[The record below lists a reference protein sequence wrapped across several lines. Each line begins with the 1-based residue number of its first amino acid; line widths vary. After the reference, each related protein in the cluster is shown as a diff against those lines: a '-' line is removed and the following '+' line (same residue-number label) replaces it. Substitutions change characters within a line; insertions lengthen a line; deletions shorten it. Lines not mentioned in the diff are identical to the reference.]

1 MKANIENCKST
12 FQLGYEV
19 FEDSRWEANE
29 VWNQFHNRQYTLE
42 EQAVLESRGQPKETF
57 NVIKLFARMLVGYYS
72 TVVNTVVVRPRHPR
86 DITTAT
92 VLNDTINYILEQNR
106 FDIEGDQIKLGG
118 LISGLLCSYTE
129 VLDTGAKD
137 QFGRPINEV
146 KLHHVPDYELV
157 LDPMSV
163 LDDYSDARFLHR
175 FKWMTREDIILTF
188 GKGTEE
194 KLNAYSNFLNQ
205 ADTEFDRTEIYRD
218 RYSSNYGS
226 NYFGSYRVH
235 DNFLVVHTVMED
247 DQGKRWSMFWA
258 DSIMLKKTE
267 ITTRATKWPYRVQK
281 LQSSNVKEYYGLFR
295 EVSESQKAINQALI
309 QIQMMANTTKVF
321 VQDGAV
327 ENIEEFQTLVNRVNA
342 VIPVNQ
348 LNGIR
353 MENMSGEVMEQYTI
367 IDKAF
372 DRIQRVLG
380 INDSFLGMA
389 FASDSG
395 RKVKLQQSATIMS
408 LRYVTARIESFY
420 QSLAM
425 DTAKLAK
432 QFYRANQFLRITDAM
447 SGMRWAEINKP
458 MMMPTGQV
466 DPQTGEPGMQ
476 PILLEVIDPDNG
488 EAMIDDEGN
497 ILLAPVSEEGT
508 DFEFSEV
515 DVKIESSS
523 YNDEDEK
530 GQLMLESVMS
540 GQIGQQLAQVNPA
553 GFFKISSLAL
563 KTMGTKYSPEIS
575 EIMDQTAQMLSQ
587 DPAAQQQASAM
598 AAGGPQGQGGMSQSL
613 KLPQNTNE
621 G

>member
-1 MKANIENCKST
+1 MKANIESCKST

-19 FEDSRWEANE
+19 FEPSRIEADE
-29 VWNQFHNRQYTLE
+29 VWDQFHNRQYTQ
-42 EQAVLESRGQPKETF
+42 EQEMVLEARGQPKETF

-72 TVVNTVVVRPRHPR
+72 TVVNTVVVQPRHPR
-86 DITTAT
+86 DITTST
-92 VLNDTINYILEQNR
+92 VLNDTINYIFEQNR

-118 LISGLLCSYTE
+118 LVSGLLCSYTE
-129 VLDTGAKD
+129 VIDTGARD
-137 QFGRPINEV
+137 EFGRPVNEI

-175 FKWMTREDIILTF
+175 FKWMTKEDLVKTF
-188 GKGTEE
+188 GKGTDK
-194 KLNAYSNFLNQ
+194 KLDAYSNHLNQ
-205 ADTEFDRTEIYRD
+205 TDTEFDRSDTRNG
-218 RYSSNYGS
+218 RSFSNHGNGY
-226 NYFGSYRVH
+226 YGSYRVH

-247 DQGKRWSMFWA
+247 DAGKRWSMFWA
-258 DSIMLKKTE
+258 DTIMLRKTE
-267 ITTRATKWPYRVQK
+267 ITSKATKWPYRVQK
-281 LQSSNVKEYYGLFR
+281 LQSSNAKEYYGIFR
-295 EVSESQKAINQALI
+295 EVIESQKAINQAVI
-309 QIQMMANTTKVF
+309 QIQQMANTTKVF

-327 ENIEEFQTLVNRVNA
+327 DNLEEFQTLVNRVNA
-342 VIPVNQ
+342 VIQVEQ

-353 MENMSGEVMEQYTI
+353 IDNMSGEVQEQYII

-372 DRIQRVLG
+372 DRIQRILG

-408 LRYVTARIESFY
+408 LRYLTARIESFY
-420 QSLAM
+420 RSLAM
-425 DTAKLAK
+425 DTAKLA
-432 QFYRANQFLRITDAM
+432 QQYYRANQFMRITDAM
-447 SGMRWAEINKP
+447 TGMRWAEINKP
-458 MMMPTGQV
+458 MMMPSGGV
-466 DPQTGEPGMQ
+466 DPQTGQPNMQ
-476 PILLEVIDPDNG
+476 PILLEVIDPATG
-488 EAMIDDEGN
+488 EEMIDDEGN

-508 DFEFSEV
+508 DFEFSDV
-515 DVKIESSS
+515 DIKIESSS

-540 GQIGQQLAQVNPA
+540 GNIGQQLAQVNPA

-563 KTMGTKYSPEIS
+563 KTMGTKYSPQIS

-598 AAGGPQGQGGMSQSL
+598 AAGGPQAQGMSQSM